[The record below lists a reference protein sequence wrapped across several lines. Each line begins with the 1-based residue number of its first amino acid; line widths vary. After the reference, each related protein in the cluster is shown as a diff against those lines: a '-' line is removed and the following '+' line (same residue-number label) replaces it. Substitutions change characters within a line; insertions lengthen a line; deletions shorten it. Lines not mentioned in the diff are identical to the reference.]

1 MNRKQKKNIL
11 FVGWLL
17 LLLCTIIAVV
27 CFNNKRLPEMNKYI
41 SEGEDMYLKEMYV
54 ESGDTVDSIIERCY
68 SSMDDIKAVPIPVV
82 RNELAEINNL
92 DGDYT
97 VHYGCYV
104 VVPYIK

>member
-1 MNRKQKKNIL
+1 MSKERKKNIL
-11 FVGWLL
+11 LIGWLL
-17 LLLCTIIAVV
+17 LSITLSVV
-27 CFNNKRLPEMNKYI
+27 CFNNNRLPKMNKYI
-41 SEGEDMYLKEMYV
+41 SDGEDMYLKEMYV
-54 ESGDTVDSIIERCY
+54 ESGDTVDTIIERCY

>member
-1 MNRKQKKNIL
+1 MSKERKKTIL
-11 FVGWLL
+11 LIGWLL
-17 LLLCTIIAVV
+17 LSITLSVV
-27 CFNNKRLPEMNKYI
+27 CFNNNRLPEMNKYI
-41 SEGEDMYLKEMYV
+41 SDGEDMYLKEMYV

>member
-1 MNRKQKKNIL
+1 MNKKQKKYIL

-17 LLLCTIIAVV
+17 LLCIVVGVV
-27 CFNNKRLPEMNKYI
+27 CFNNNRLPEMNKYI
-41 SEGEDMYLKEMYV
+41 SDGEDMYLKEMYV
-54 ESGDTVDSIIERCY
+54 ESGDTVDTIIERCY

>member
-1 MNRKQKKNIL
+1 MNTQMKKNIL
-11 FVGWLL
+11 FVGWI
-17 LLLCTIIAVV
+17 LLCAVVGVV
-27 CFNNKRLPEMNKYI
+27 CFNNRRLPKMNNYI

-54 ESGDTVDSIIERCY
+54 ESGDTVDSIIKRCY
-68 SSMDDIKAVPIPVV
+68 SSLDDIKAVPIPVV

-97 VHYGCYV
+97 IHYGCYV